1 LIFVAIVIAIKYNED
16 KYICNKAF
24 AKVGGIPLNELN
36 FLECE
41 FFRLINFELY
51 INHYYYNNCYNHF
64 LKETLRI
71 TYFDESDDDEVE
83 IKHNNLKSKVQYI
96 SISNNYKNKK
106 KRSINTKSVS
116 GKNNY

>member
-1 LIFVAIVIAIKYNED
+1 MIIVAIVIAIKYNED

-24 AKVGGIPLNELN
+24 AKIGGIPLNELN
-36 FLECE
+36 FLEFE

-83 IKHNNLKSKVQYI
+83 ITHSNLKSKVQ
-96 SISNNYKNKK
+96 SNAISNNYKNTKK
-106 KRSINTKSVS
+106 TSIKRKSIS
-116 GKNNY
+116 G